1 MRAWSVYYTS
11 KRYKIQSAI
20 NICVFR
26 EWIEGL
32 GSGAAGSASVVWDV
46 VLDDESGG
54 NLLVD

>member
-20 NICVFR
+20 NICVFW

-32 GSGAAGSASVVWDV
+32 GSGAGSASGVWDV
-46 VLDDESGG
+46 VLDDELGG